1 MQKRTLRLAVIV
13 GLGMAGLTAP
23 VRFAHA
29 QDPAAPAPAPAAQ
42 PPATTDPTQ
51 PKGPD
56 VLDKAMK
63 ESRLSRFVDAVKAS
77 GLTDTL
83 KGDGPYTIFAP
94 TNAAFAKL
102 PAGTLDDLMK
112 PENKAKFADLLK
124 YHIVAGNL
132 SSADIL
138 KMGDGA
144 TLKTLAGTTITL
156 KLGTNPTV
164 PKLNDAGLV
173 KTDIIGSNGVIHIID
188 TVLTPPAVTT
198 TPPADNTNPP
208 AAPPANP
215 PANP

>member
-1 MQKRTLRLAVIV
+1 MQKRTIRISMIV
-13 GLGMAGLTAP
+13 GLGMAGLIVP
-23 VRFAHA
+23 CRFAQA
-29 QDPAAPAPAPAAQ
+29 QEPAAPAPAPAAQ
-42 PPATTDPTQ
+42 PPATIDPAQQ
-51 PKGPD
+51 PKGPN
-56 VLDKAMK
+56 VLDQAMK
-63 ESRLSRFVDAVKAS
+63 EPKLSRFVDAVRAA

-112 PENKAKFADLLK
+112 PENKAEFADLLK

-144 TLKTLAGTTITL
+144 TLMTLSGTTITL
-156 KLGTNPTV
+156 KLGTNPTI

-173 KTDIIGSNGVIHIID
+173 KTDITGSNGVIHVID

-198 TPPADNTNPP
+198 TPPVDTNPP

-215 PANP
+215 

>member
-1 MQKRTLRLAVIV
+1 
-13 GLGMAGLTAP
+13 MAGLIAP
-23 VRFAHA
+23 CRFAQA
-29 QDPAAPAPAPAAQ
+29 QEPAPPAAQ
-42 PPATTDPTQ
+42 PPAATDPTQ
-51 PKGPD
+51 QPKGPN
-56 VLDKAMK
+56 VLDQAMK
-63 ESRLSRFVDAVKAS
+63 EPKLSRFVDAVKAA

-102 PAGTLDDLMK
+102 PAGTIEDLMK
-112 PENKAKFADLLK
+112 PENKSKFADLLK

-156 KLGTNPTV
+156 KLGTNPTA

-173 KTDIIGSNGVIHIID
+173 KTDITASNGVIHVID
-188 TVLTPPAVTT
+188 TVLTPPVVE
-198 TPPADNTNPP
+198 TNPP
-208 AAPPANP
+208 AAAPPANP
-215 PANP
+215 